1 VSQGKLQSPEFDR
14 VHAPARTPV
23 WGIARRWIIQP
34 VTVLLLVLAVL
45 LSRSITRGEPFFGND
60 ETRHVMDGVFV
71 RDLIADRP
79 FSHPV
84 EYARNYYA
92 KYPAVAVLH
101 WPPLFPSLEA
111 ILFLIFGPSFWASRV
126 LVEAFALLGAYF
138 WYRIA
143 ERFGLWWRAFLS
155 AIIFCLLPT
164 IMLFESVVMLEIPH
178 LALCLATIY
187 FWLHWVESKRMSE
200 FWKMTAFGVAALLTY
215 QASVFLL
222 FLLGLDFVLA
232 RRFKLLRSWQVAAG
246 VAMGLALVLS
256 WYAFAIQNVTMT
268 YQRAIGHHMD
278 HVMES
283 SELFFYPG
291 TLPGQL
297 GFLLLILAL
306 VGIVYALLK
315 AARQYY
321 FLFVWIASA
330 YICFTAIS
338 EKSPRHIFIWLPPLV
353 YFALLGVEA
362 IVPRRRWNWLP
373 YTALA
378 IYILFGAFRFQR
390 PQLFGLQT
398 VARFVLAQP
407 ESDLV
412 YYQGALNGDFIFNVR
427 RLDPQKQRM
436 VARDKQ
442 VEVTEIVYAHRP
454 VIQTASEFV
463 DLFRTWGIRYAIVES
478 MDTSPDLKWTHAVLR
493 SGQFDLVRTFPIQ
506 GDADLNGDQIEVY
519 RYRGQLERTDSPVTI
534 PMMTLHDDIRVN
546 LNELIGRPW
555 PK

>member
-1 VSQGKLQSPEFDR
+1 MGSPDFDR
-14 VHAPARTPV
+14 GRGLAQTSVR
-23 WGIARRWIIQP
+23 GIARRWIFQP
-34 VTVLLLVLAVL
+34 VTVLLLILAVL
-45 LSRSITRGEPFFGND
+45 LSRSITKGEPFFEND

-79 FSHPV
+79 FSHPA

-92 KYPAVAVLH
+92 KYPAIAVVH
-101 WPPLFPSLEA
+101 WPPLFSFIEA
-111 ILFLIFGPSFWASRV
+111 ILFLILGPSFWASRMLV
-126 LVEAFALLGAYF
+126 LAFALLGAYF

-143 ERFGLWWRAFLS
+143 ERFGPWWRAFLS
-155 AIIFCLLPT
+155 AIIFCLLPA
-164 IMLFESVVMLEIPH
+164 IMLFESVVMLDIPH
-178 LALCLATIY
+178 LALCFATIY
-187 FWLHWVESKRMSE
+187 FWLRWVESERTSE
-200 FWKMTAFGVAALLTY
+200 FWKMAVFGVAALLTY

-222 FLLGLDFVLA
+222 VFLGLDFVLA

-246 VAMGLALVLS
+246 IAMGLALVLS
-256 WYAFAIQNVTMT
+256 WYAFAIQNLTMT
-268 YQRAIGHHMD
+268 YQRAVGHN
-278 HVMES
+278 MEHLTEN
-283 SELFFYPG
+283 SELIFYPG

-297 GFLLLILAL
+297 GVLLLVLAL
-306 VGIVYALLK
+306 IGIGYGLLK
-315 AARQYY
+315 SPRQYY
-321 FLFVWIASA
+321 FLFIWIVSA

-338 EKSPRHIFIWLPPLV
+338 EKSPRHIFIWLPPLA

-362 IVPRRRWNWLP
+362 MVPRRRWIWLP
-373 YTALA
+373 YTVLV
-378 IYILFGAFRFQR
+378 IYIFWGALRFQR

-398 VARFVLAQP
+398 VAGFVLAQP

-412 YYQGALNGDFIFNVR
+412 YYQGPLDGDFIFNVR
-427 RLDPQKQRM
+427 RLDPRKQRM

-454 VIQTASEFV
+454 VIQTASEFL

-478 MDTSPDLKWTHAVLR
+478 MDTLPSLKWTHAVLQ
-493 SGQFDLVRTFPIQ
+493 SDQFDLVRTFPIQ
-506 GDADLNGDQIEVY
+506 GNTDLDGDQIEVY
-519 RYRGQLERTDSPVTI
+519 RYRGNLKRTNSPVTI